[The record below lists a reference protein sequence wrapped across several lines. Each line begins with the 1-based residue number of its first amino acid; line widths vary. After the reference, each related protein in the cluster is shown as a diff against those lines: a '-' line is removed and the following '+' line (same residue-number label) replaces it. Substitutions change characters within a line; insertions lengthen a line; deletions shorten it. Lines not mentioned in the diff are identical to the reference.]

1 MALAPSSHLFGKL
14 FDLYFGFK
22 KEKSKEEIVVV
33 GYGWAGKSFCDK
45 IDKNKYNVTVVSK
58 TNYMLNTTKLK
69 NSLINKEDANLK
81 IKPNLENI
89 NFIND
94 ECNDILQTQNMI
106 KTKNKT
112 INYDY
117 LIIAVGS
124 ENNDFGVKGVKEHCY
139 FLKSIEDVNF
149 IRKQFDDDNLN
160 KQIVIM
166 GGGPNGIEL
175 AFELSKKYKNIKI
188 LEAMPEILPMFSDE
202 TKLIVKN
209 ELEKNGI
216 QLILDNQVY
225 QIDKNMITAKKY
237 NVFFNTAI
245 WTCGI
250 KSNSLLQKITNKN
263 KLDVDKHFN
272 YYKSNIYGLGDIVAG
287 PPTAQNA
294 KQQGYYLANYFN
306 NDFKGEPY
314 EYKEKGKIIHSKDWI
329 IIDTNGYG
337 TWKLPHFIQPIIDYY
352 ISRDD

>member
-1 MALAPSSHLFGKL
+1 MAFAPSSHLFGKL

-22 KEKSKEEIVVV
+22 DEKNKKDIVVV

-45 IDKNKYNVTVVSK
+45 IDTKKYNVTVVSK
-58 TNYMLNTTKLK
+58 TDYMLNTTKLK
-69 NSLINKEDANLK
+69 NSLIDKENDKLK
-81 IKPNLENI
+81 VISKLENI

-94 ECNDILQTQNMI
+94 ECKDIIQTQNI
-106 KTKNKT
+106 VKTKDKT
-112 INYDY
+112 IKFDY
-117 LIIAVGS
+117 LIVAVGS

-139 FLKSIEDVNF
+139 FLKSIDDVHN
-149 IRKQFDDDNLN
+149 IKKQFDNNNFN

-188 LEAMPEILPMFSDE
+188 IEAMSDILPIFSNE

-216 QLILDNQVY
+216 QLILDNQVLK
-225 QIDKNMITAKKY
+225 IDKNMISAKKH
-237 NVFFNTAI
+237 NVFFDTAI

-250 KSNSLLQKITNKN
+250 KPNSLLQKITKDRFIVNKN
-263 KLDVDKHFN
+263 FN
-272 YYKSNIYGLGDIVAG
+272 YKNNIYALGDIVASKELG

-294 KQQGYYLANYFN
+294 NQQGQYLANYFN
-306 NDFKGEPY
+306 NDFQGEPY

-329 IIDTNGYG
+329 IIETKEFG
-337 TWKLPHFIQPIIDYY
+337 TWKLPHFIQPIIDY
-352 ISRDD
+352 IIC

>member
-22 KEKSKEEIVVV
+22 EEQKKKEIIVV

-45 IDKNKYNVTVVSK
+45 IDTNKYNVTVVSK
-58 TNYMLNTTKLK
+58 TDYMLNTTKLK
-69 NSLINKEDANLK
+69 NSLLDKEDDKLK
-81 IKPNLENI
+81 ITSKLEKI

-94 ECNDILQTQNMI
+94 ECKDILQTQNMI
-106 KTKNKT
+106 KTKDKT

-117 LIIAVGS
+117 LIVAIGS

-139 FLKSIEDVNF
+139 FLKSIDDVNN
-149 IRKQFDDDNLN
+149 IKNQFDNNNLN

-166 GGGPNGIEL
+166 GAGPNGLEL

-188 LEAMPEILPMFSDE
+188 VEAMSEILPMFSDE

-216 QLILDNQVY
+216 QLILDNQVMK
-225 QIDKNMITAKKY
+225 IDKNMITAKRY
-237 NVFFNTAI
+237 NIFFDTAI

-250 KSNSLLQKITNKN
+250 KPNSLLQKINKN
-263 KLDVDKHFN
+263 KFVVDKHFN
-272 YYKSNIYGLGDIVAG
+272 YYRGNIYGLGDIVASKELG

-294 KQQGYYLANYFN
+294 KQQGHYLANYFN
-306 NDFKGEPY
+306 NNLQGEPY

-329 IIDTNGYG
+329 IIEVNGYG
-337 TWKLPHFIQPIIDYY
+337 TWKLPLFFQPIIDYI
-352 ISRDD
+352 IS